1 MSILP
6 PWLVLASGGDLGPSS
21 LGLTCGRRG
30 WKLWVTTQGWQ
41 RDPSR
46 AALASSKW
54 DTGEKQ
60 QHPRGLRPHSQ
71 SVASASQ
78 QRMGDSVQLPH
89 SCAHLCKW
97 QNNSLLEAFM
107 RQTNAGGWE
116 EGRGWV

>member
-21 LGLTCGRRG
+21 LGLTCGRG

-54 DTGEKQ
+54 DTGRSSSI
-60 QHPRGLRPHSQ
+60 P
-71 SVASASQ
+71 
-78 QRMGDSVQLPH
+78 
-89 SCAHLCKW
+89 
-97 QNNSLLEAFM
+97 
-107 RQTNAGGWE
+107 
-116 EGRGWV
+116 EGCGPTLNL

>member
-54 DTGEKQ
+54 DTGEAAAS
-60 QHPRGLRPHSQ
+60 LRAAAPLSICSVRLTAKDGRFCAASSQ
-71 SVASASQ
+71 
-78 QRMGDSVQLPH
+78 
-89 SCAHLCKW
+89 LCPPLQMAK
-97 QNNSLLEAFM
+97 
-107 RQTNAGGWE
+107 
-116 EGRGWV
+116 